1 MKLIIKDFPGD
12 EGKQSLTYKKKN
24 KLFSMG
30 KALYQLLDS
39 FFWSAKALGW
49 TRLQIINVGLKVM
62 LEQLEMVTPENYSK
76 YRAKAYELPQE
87 LGDKLWKLRND
98 YFKKKSDEN

>member
-39 FFWSAKALGW
+39 FFLVSKS
-49 TRLQIINVGLKVM
+49 TRMDKVTNNKCWFKSNVRAIRDG
-62 LEQLEMVTPENYSK
+62 YS
-76 YRAKAYELPQE
+76 RQ
-87 LGDKLWKLRND
+87 
-98 YFKKKSDEN
+98 